1 MGFNYSSLIRLE
13 HLAKCITGKHRAY
26 FARWGPPAPGTD
38 RPRGRGGCA
47 QRETLKIA
55 CAAPPAAAARKPGC
69 SRRKLRVCFVCFVFQ
84 RSSRCC
90 KMPLGLPPLP
100 LPLAAPSVPA
110 AEGLGRDT
118 LVPAAC
124 PGQEPGLGPEEGIKY
139 ASNICSGALNN
150 QPSPVRGDLQ
160 GPPPKPCPRGG
171 RGMEGDVCPSCGRS
185 SWRRPGA
192 LLPSVLPS
200 PA

>member
-1 MGFNYSSLIRLE
+1 MHHWETPRVFCALGT
-13 HLAKCITGKHRAY
+13 ARA
-26 FARWGPPAPGTD
+26 RD
-38 RPRGRGGCA
+38 RPTPWPRGLRATRDSENRLRCSSRRRCA
-47 QRETLKIA
+47 QTGLFEEKT
-55 CAAPPAAAARKPGC
+55 
-69 SRRKLRVCFVCFVFQ
+69 VFQ

-110 AEGLGRDT
+110 AEGLSRDT

-185 SWRRPGA
+185 SWRGLVLFH
-192 LLPSVLPS
+192 LLCS
-200 PA
+200 PLLRRKEPYELS